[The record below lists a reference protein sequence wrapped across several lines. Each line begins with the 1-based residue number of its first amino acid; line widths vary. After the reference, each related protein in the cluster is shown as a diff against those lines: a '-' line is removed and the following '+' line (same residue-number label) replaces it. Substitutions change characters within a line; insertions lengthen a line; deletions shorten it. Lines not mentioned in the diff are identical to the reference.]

1 MSGRTVWIINHYA
14 QSPAGSGSTRHYDL
28 ARHLRDLGWETW
40 IFAASIELNTQK
52 QRLEKHEHSRSETV
66 GGVNFRWLKTPGHHG
81 NGIARIINMLAFSW
95 KVLGKKAT
103 ADLERPALVIG
114 STVHPLAAASGALL
128 ARRHRVPF
136 IFEVRDIWPET
147 LIALGRTRRR
157 SPFAVLLGML
167 ERWLCRQACR
177 VVSVLPGYG
186 NYVRDRNIPAPEV
199 VHIPNGVNLDNIG
212 EPLAYKKQDTFRITY
227 LGAHGTANDLQT
239 LVRAMEIIE
248 LTHGLA
254 SIECQLIGAGPM
266 KQALADYC
274 AERGM
279 KQVIFHPPVNKNA
292 IATTASATQAFVL
305 CGRKLPSLYKYGISM
320 NKIPDYMTMGRP
332 VIIAIESVNNPVV
345 EADAGISVRPEDPEE
360 LAGSIMKMAQMS
372 EAELRA
378 MGLRGRQYVE
388 QTHDMKL
395 LAKRLADVMDQCLV
409 NDAG

>member
-1 MSGRTVWIINHYA
+1 MPGRTVWIINHYA
-14 QSPAGSGSTRHYDL
+14 KSPADSGGTRHFDL
-28 ARHLRDLGWETW
+28 ARRLVDLGWKPR
-40 IFAASIELNTQK
+40 IFASRIESNEQLANNEQVVRQEIDGVRFCRINTPPY
-52 QRLEKHEHSRSETV
+52 E
-66 GGVNFRWLKTPGHHG
+66 G
-81 NGIARIINMLAFSW
+81 NGTGRIINMLVFSW
-95 KVLGKKAT
+95 RLLKRGTTKG
-103 ADLERPALVIG
+103 LERPSIIIG
-114 STVHPLAAASGALL
+114 STVHLLAAAAAALL
-128 ARRHRVPF
+128 ARRYRVPF

-147 LIALGRTRRR
+147 LIALGRTRRY

-167 ERWLCRQACR
+167 ERWLCRRASR

-186 NYVRDRNIPAPEV
+186 NYVRDRNIPGPEV

-254 SIECQLIGAGPM
+254 SIECHLIGAGPM
-266 KQALADYC
+266 KQALVDYC

-292 IATTASATQAFVL
+292 IAATASATQAFVL

-320 NKIPDYMTMGRP
+320 NKIPDYMAMGRP

-345 EADAGISVRPEDPEE
+345 EAGAGISVRPEDPGE

-378 MGLRGRQYVE
+378 MGLRGRRYVE

-395 LAKRLADVMDQCLV
+395 LAKRLADVMERCLV
-409 NDAG
+409 RNAG

>member
-28 ARHLRDLGWETW
+28 ARHLRDLGWNTW
-40 IFAASIELNTQK
+40 IFAASVELNTQK
-52 QRLEKHEHSRSETV
+52 QRLEKHEHARSETV
-66 GGVNFRWLKTPGHHG
+66 GGVNFRWLKTPGYQG
-81 NGIARIINMLAFSW
+81 NGIGRMVNMLAYSW
-95 KVLGKKAT
+95 QALVGKST
-103 ADLERPALVIG
+103 ADLEPPSLVIG

-128 ARRHRVPF
+128 ARRYRVPF

-147 LIALGRTRRR
+147 LIALGRTRRNG
-157 SPFAVLLGML
+157 PFAVLLGLL

-186 NYVRDRNIPAPEV
+186 NYVRDRNLPAREV

-212 EPLAYKKQDTFRITY
+212 EPLAYRKQDTFRITY

-248 LTHGLA
+248 LEHGIA
-254 SIECQLIGAGPM
+254 SIECHLVGAGPM

-279 KQVIFHPPVNKNA
+279 KQVAFHPPVNKNA
-292 IATTASATQAFVL
+292 IAATASDTQAFVL

-320 NKIPDYMTMGRP
+320 NKIPDYMAMGRP
-332 VIIAIESVNNPVV
+332 VIIAIESANNPVI
-345 EADAGISVRPEDPEE
+345 EADAGICVRPEDPEE

-378 MGLRGRQYVE
+378 MGLRGRRYVE
-388 QTHDMKL
+388 REHDMKL
-395 LAKRLADVMDQCLV
+395 LAKRLADVMELCLV
-409 NDAG
+409 KDAG

>member
-1 MSGRTVWIINHYA
+1 MPGRTVWIINHYA
-14 QSPAGSGSTRHYDL
+14 KSPADSGGTRHFDL
-28 ARHLRDLGWETW
+28 ARRLVDLGWRPR
-40 IFAASIELNTQK
+40 IFASRIESSK
-52 QRLEKHEHSRSETV
+52 QLADNERVVRQEID
-66 GGVNFRWLKTPGHHG
+66 GVQFCPISTPPYEG
-81 NGIARIINMLAFSW
+81 NGAGRIINMLVFSW
-95 KVLGKKAT
+95 RLLKRGT
-103 ADLERPALVIG
+103 TNGLERPSIIIG
-114 STVHPLAAASGALL
+114 STVHLLAAAAAALL
-128 ARRHRVPF
+128 AGRYRVPF

-147 LIALGRTRRR
+147 LIALGRTRRH
-157 SPFAVLLGML
+157 SPVAVLLGML
-167 ERWLCRQACR
+167 ERWCCRQACR

-186 NYVRDRNIPAPEV
+186 NYVRDRNIPAQEV

-254 SIECQLIGAGPM
+254 SIECHLIGAGPM

-292 IATTASATQAFVL
+292 IAATASATQAFVL

-320 NKIPDYMTMGRP
+320 NKIPDYMAMGRP

-360 LAGSIMKMAQMS
+360 LAGAIMKMAQMS